1 MCVLRGLKS
10 PDPEQMENH
19 LLLGCEQAEQID
31 TDLVYKRVKAEMDKR
46 MNTLKL
52 YERKVIKATNT
63 RVVPVAN
70 YVMTVCDFNQKQID
84 DFGKLIEKALRDKR
98 MHGRQASDEWVYSKV
113 EEG

>member
-31 TDLVYKRVKAEMDKR
+31 TDLVYKRVKTEMDKR
-46 MNTLKL
+46 MNTLAQKKI
-52 YERKVIKATNT
+52 YERKAIKATNT

-70 YVMTVCDFNQKQID
+70 YVMTVCDFNQKQIEHLD
-84 DFGKLIEKALRDKR
+84 
-98 MHGRQASDEWVYSKV
+98 
-113 EEG
+113 